1 MLLGFK
7 IIEFEGLGPAP
18 FAGRMLAELGADVL
32 VIKNLTQREKSLKNS
47 VLNAGKKAVF
57 LDLKNAG
64 DHSIVLELIKKSDAL
79 IEGFRPGV
87 MERLNLGPIDL
98 KRENKKLIYGR
109 MTGWGQSGPRSKQA
123 GHDLNYIGLSGA
135 LHYASQ
141 AADIPQTIP
150 TVVGDIGGGSL
161 YLIIGILSGLIKAQ
175 KTGEG
180 TVVDAAIVDGS
191 AHMMNLLMS
200 MQDTGSIE
208 MKRGLSLLDGSHLSR
223 CYRCSDGK
231 YISVQCLEP
240 KFYNQFLKALSV
252 DKNPLMQ
259 TQYDKGNW
267 KAQTEFLVNIFME
280 KPQSYWTKLFSS
292 LDACVAPILSPEEA
306 ESDPHIEAREIWV
319 RENGY
324 LMASAAPRFDNSKP
338 NTLKPEAILDKKDI
352 VSNWT

>member
-64 DHSIVLELIKKSDAL
+64 DHSIVLELIRKSDAL

-98 KRENKKLIYGR
+98 KKENKKLIYGR

-161 YLIIGILSGLIKAQ
+161 YLIIGILSGLLKAQ
-175 KTGEG
+175 KIGEG

-231 YISVQCLEP
+231 FISVQCLEP

-259 TQYDKGNW
+259 TQYDKDKW

-292 LDACVAPILSPEEA
+292 LDACVAPILDPEEA
-306 ESDPHIEAREIWV
+306 ESDPHMKSRKIWA

-324 LMASAAPRFDNSKP
+324 LMASPAPRFDNNKP
-338 NTLKPEAILDKKDI
+338 KTLQPEALVDKKDI
-352 VSNWT
+352 VSTWT